1 MLVKFIHDRKNEW
14 DLFLETCVFAYN
26 TSKHESSLHTPFEQ
40 YDRKHSIPPKFGVG
54 VKVLKKDFLRKK
66 RKGGCM
72 DHKWLGPYEVIKD
85 ICKGFFS
92 LKSVE
97 SGKTIKRIHGAH
109 LKVYRTP
116 PKSPNSSNL
125 LSPFNPNDHLDIPPS
140 PFHLDNN
147 SHISSLNHSSVP
159 TSFDRDN
166 SSKSLSSLGLNN
178 HLDVQ
183 DSLLSS
189 EFCQNNTFT
198 VNCNFQLSTPINLLP
213 YFLLSLM

>member
-1 MLVKFIHDRKNEW
+1 MS
-14 DLFLETCVFAYN
+14 A
-26 TSKHESSLHTPFEQ
+26 
-40 YDRKHSIPPKFGVG
+40 
-54 VKVLKKDFLRKK
+54 KV
-66 RKGGCM
+66 
-72 DHKWLGPYEVIKD
+72 
-85 ICKGFFS
+85 FFS

-116 PKSPNSSNL
+116 PNSPNSSNL
-125 LSPFNPNDHLDIPPS
+125 LLPFTPNDHSDIPPS

-159 TSFDRDN
+159 TSFDHDN

-189 EFCQNNTFT
+189 EICQNNTFT
-198 VNCNFQLSTPINLLP
+198 VNCNFHTSTPIYVPITISPTPVFSPIVPPSLP
-213 YFLLSLM
+213 SRPRNSSPITLSLHPSVTPQPLISVPVASSLSQPVTFVPDTVNHLLLL